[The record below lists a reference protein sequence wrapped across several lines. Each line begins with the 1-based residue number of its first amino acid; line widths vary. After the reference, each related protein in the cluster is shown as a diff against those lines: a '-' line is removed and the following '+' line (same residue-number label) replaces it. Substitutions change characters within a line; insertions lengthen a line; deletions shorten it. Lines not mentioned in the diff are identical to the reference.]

1 MERLTKKNP
10 GTNLERLLN
19 FAIAKDKQVVLD
31 YGFEKKP
38 LVQVVVE
45 KAKEIGCDASEQAVM
60 WEGQCMECDCA
71 VALMNMLAV
80 QAAELHA
87 RLSKIEDILGDDYD
101 LDRLAAIMN
110 QRMSMREDVAE
121 RWKLT
126 SDIPID
132 RLRELAQADREGR
145 CVVLPCKVGDK
156 AYVVDGGDYHSDYKP
171 YVREKEVTEI
181 SWKKVRNGKDLGFG
195 LILKGGD
202 CNTSARYK
210 ISSIGKT
217 VFLTREQAEKAL
229 KERKNNG

>member
-145 CVVLPCKVGDK
+145 CVGGLENVLFVAGCCIFLPVFHPHPPLPFLSACSRKHCISIIPL
-156 AYVVDGGDYHSDYKP
+156 AAPP
-171 YVREKEVTEI
+171 YREGPAPPFSVLWLRVR
-181 SWKKVRNGKDLGFG
+181 
-195 LILKGGD
+195 
-202 CNTSARYK
+202 
-210 ISSIGKT
+210 
-217 VFLTREQAEKAL
+217 
-229 KERKNNG
+229 

>member
-121 RWKLT
+121 RWKIT
-126 SDIPID
+126 SDIPLD
-132 RLRELAQADREGR
+132 RLRELAQADRDGR
-145 CVVLPCKVGDK
+145 CVVVPVKLGQPVYCLQDYFNDATMKSEKRVK
-156 AYVVDGGDYHSDYKP
+156 CRLVDFIPVASKMF
-171 YVREKEVTEI
+171 ET
-181 SWKKVRNGKDLGFG
+181 NG
-195 LILKGGD
+195 LIYQF
-202 CNTSARYK
+202 SE
-210 ISSIGKT
+210 IGKT
-217 VFLTREQAEKAL
+217 VFLTREEAEAKL
-229 KERKNNG
+229 KEREKE

>member
-10 GTNLERLLN
+10 ETNLERLLN
-19 FAIAKDKQVVLD
+19 FAIAEDKQVVLD

-132 RLRELAQADREGR
+132 RLRELAQADRDGR
-145 CVVLPCKVGDK
+145 CVVLPCKAGDTVYSAFPLCEVSSHQIRK
-156 AYVVDGGDYHSDYKP
+156 IEIEADGSFACSALMIPFSD
-171 YVREKEVTEI
+171 
-181 SWKKVRNGKDLGFG
+181 F
-195 LILKGGD
+195 
-202 CNTSARYK
+202 
-210 ISSIGKT
+210 GKT
-217 VFLTREQAEKAL
+217 VFLTREEAEAKL
-229 KERKNNG
+229 KEREKNG

>member
-1 MERLTKKNP
+1 MVETRTQFPLLTDNIKLLHENP
-10 GTNLERLLN
+10 RPYHFSNEC
-19 FAIAKDKQVVLD
+19 DKQVVLD

-145 CVVLPCKVGDK
+145 CVVLPCKIGDIVWCIYTG
-156 AYVVDGGDYHSDYKP
+156 AQGNHPTVLANRFEYGMIP
-171 YVREKEVTEI
+171 YWGI
-181 SWKKVRNGKDLGFG
+181 SVFPDKK
-195 LILKGGD
+195 
-202 CNTSARYK
+202 
-210 ISSIGKT
+210 
-217 VFLTREQAEKAL
+217 QAEAAL
-229 KERKNNG
+229 KEREKE